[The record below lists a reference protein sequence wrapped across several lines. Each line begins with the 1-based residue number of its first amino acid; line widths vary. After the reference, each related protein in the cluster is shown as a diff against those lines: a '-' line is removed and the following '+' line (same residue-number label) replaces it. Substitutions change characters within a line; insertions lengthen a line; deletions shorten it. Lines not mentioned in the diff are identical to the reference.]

1 MYSKSSIN
9 GEVYIFESNVVLI
22 VSYHLT
28 ICEKKIVNIILA
40 SFEHNIT
47 WLDIRWSCFEE
58 EANNGFYQSPI
69 YI

>member
-1 MYSKSSIN
+1 MYGKSSIN

-47 WLDIRWSCFEE
+47 
-58 EANNGFYQSPI
+58 
-69 YI
+69 